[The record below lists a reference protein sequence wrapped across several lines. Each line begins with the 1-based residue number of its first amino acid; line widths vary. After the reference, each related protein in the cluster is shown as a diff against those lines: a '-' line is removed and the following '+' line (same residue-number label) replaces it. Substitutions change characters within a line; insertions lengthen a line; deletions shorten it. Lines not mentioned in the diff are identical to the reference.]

1 MRVVSIIGA
10 FGAGKSTCIDL
21 LVREFVHRDVPV
33 GVVVNDQGIFN
44 LEAQLDGRVP
54 LEVIGGG

>member
-1 MRVVSIIGA
+1 VKVVSIIGA

-21 LVREFVHRDVPV
+21 MVRAFADRDVPV

-44 LEAQLDGRVP
+44 LEEQLGGRVP